1 MVRTTRSHTLRYAGV
16 RLATLASAAAVLV
29 SSATVAGLAAPSSAP
44 VVAQSPAASQV
55 LVKDPENRFTI
66 MVPANWAVQT
76 STSARAPAVTAK
88 SPVAG
93 GQLPD
98 SVDVITQDLPTPIN
112 AQECGDKIAQVMRFT
127 IHRWTTLHEG
137 AATFLGMPAYSRA
150 YTWRTNAGQE
160 RRSDQTCVTMGR
172 RAFVVIGT
180 TANDQRA
187 VQQEL
192 PQLQRIIATFH
203 PNTINLPPSDHPGV
217 PGVKAPGEH

>member
-1 MVRTTRSHTLRYAGV
+1 
-16 RLATLASAAAVLV
+16 
-29 SSATVAGLAAPSSAP
+29 VALSSAP
-44 VVAQSPAASQV
+44 VVAQSAPPQV

-66 MVPANWAVQT
+66 MVPANWAVKT
-76 STSARAPAVTAK
+76 STSSRAPAVAAK

-93 GQLPD
+93 SQLPD

-112 AQECGDKIAQVMRFT
+112 AQECGDKMAQVMRFT
-127 IHRWTTLHEG
+127 IHRWSTLHEG

-150 YTWRTNAGQE
+150 YTWRTNGGQE

-172 RAFVVIGT
+172 RAFVMIGT

-187 VQQEL
+187 AQEL

-203 PNTINLPPSDHPGV
+203 PNMGTLPPTDHPGV
-217 PGVKAPGEH
+217 PGHKAPGEH

>member
-1 MVRTTRSHTLRYAGV
+1 MARKKPDHALRV
-16 RLATLASAAAVLV
+16 ATSALIVIASV
-29 SSATVAGLAAPSSAP
+29 SAATVASGAAPSSVPAGSQASAAP
-44 VVAQSPAASQV
+44 QVVI
-55 LVKDPENRFTI
+55 KDPENRFTI
-66 MVPANWAVQT
+66 RVPANWAVQT
-76 STSARAPAVTAK
+76 SSSARAPAVTAK

-150 YTWRTNAGQE
+150 YTWRTSGGQE

-203 PNTINLPPSDHPGV
+203 PNATALPPSDHPGL
-217 PGVKAPGEH
+217 PGTKPPGEH